1 MSNKSKQTNSVLGEL
16 KSLVDVLTDRD
27 VQIKR
32 DFRLFEDFL
41 ENFPVPVSMWSANLS
56 GEILTKRNKGF
67 FCKEG
72 NTLSEVFDCPSL
84 CETIFDTHT
93 RSTEKSSSIL
103 VQKSEKT
110 YYVTVVP
117 RRDDHDTVIGVS
129 GIAWDV
135 SSNNFILNTLM
146 EIKSL
151 TETKSGTHE
160 DILKKVNEAIEKSQ
174 LFTLMNSGGNH
185 VK

>member
-1 MSNKSKQTNSVLGEL
+1 MPKKFKQTQSVLGEL

-72 NTLSEVFDCPSL
+72 KTLLEVFDCPDL
-84 CETIFDTHT
+84 GDKIMKTHIN
-93 RSTEKSSSIL
+93 SSKSSNSIL
-103 VQKSEKT
+103 VQKADRS
-110 YYVTVVP
+110 YYVTIAP

-135 SSNNFILNTLM
+135 SSNNFILNTLI

-151 TETKSGTHE
+151 TESKSGTHE
-160 DILKKVNEAIEKSQ
+160 DILKKVNEAIGKSQ
-174 LFTLMNSGGNH
+174 LFSLMTAGGSD